1 MNPSVR
7 LLAAGLAALSLA
19 ACAVGPSKVVV
30 DAHSAYHGSLNRA
43 QELVHDERW
52 DAALA
57 EVEVAVRALSAGSR
71 REAEDGNFDYLV
83 IQAQS
88 LKAYVKL
95 ASGDVPAAGQE
106 YEALIRR
113 VGTFE
118 KERNETVR
126 KRTSFARIFEGV
138 GGLLSRAVLG
148 DGLEL
153 DSSLQT
159 ASGFRDI
166 GRGLAQPPVPKG
178 DAGPLSEL
186 PPNSDGDR
194 IAVIPTAG
202 VFSRIGRLVT
212 RAGTCTASLVGEA
225 LALTSAH
232 CVTEFERR
240 GGQVPQGRWP
250 VRTGRMILAFE
261 GLYAPDR
268 VEVAGAVLNDGN
280 RWRVDEDGSFEGD
293 WAVLRL
299 DRHPVGRGWFGVVD
313 DEPSVRDDVV
323 VAGYADD
330 VEDGRVLTVDWNCSG
345 ATLAAS
351 AFTYHACAP
360 APGRSGSPI
369 LVTSGPFRLHYVTG
383 LHSFAAEGAEGRS
396 LGGGPRISQIRD
408 ALLAAA
414 GPTA

>member
-1 MNPSVR
+1 MNTLLR
-7 LLAAGLAALSLA
+7 LVVAGLATLSLG
-19 ACAVGPSKVVV
+19 ACAVVPSTVIV
-30 DAHSAYHGSLNRA
+30 DAYSSYHDAMNRA
-43 QELVHDERW
+43 AGHVRDERW

-57 EVEVAVRALSAGSR
+57 EVEAAVQALSSGTRS
-71 REAEDGNFDYLV
+71 EAEDGNFAYLALRA
-83 IQAQS
+83 QAV
-88 LKAYVKL
+88 KAYVKL
-95 ASGDVPAAGQE
+95 ASGEVAAAKQE
-106 YEALIRR
+106 YEDLFQRTRTLEVERA
-113 VGTFE
+113 E
-118 KERNETVR
+118 KITKVASR
-126 KRTSFARIFEGV
+126 SRIFEGI

-148 DGLEL
+148 DDLEAVL
-153 DSSLQT
+153 SSET
-159 ASGFRDI
+159 APELRDI
-166 GRGLAQPPVPKG
+166 GRGLAPPPVPEG

-194 IAVIPTAG
+194 IAVIPTVG

-232 CVTEFERR
+232 CVTEYERR

-250 VRTGRMILAFE
+250 VRSGRMILAFE

-268 VEVAGAVLNDGN
+268 VEVAGVVLNDGN

-313 DEPSVRDDVV
+313 DEPSVRDDIV
-323 VAGYADD
+323 VAGYAGD

-345 ATLAAS
+345 ATLAES

-396 LGGGPRISQIRD
+396 LGGGPRVSQIRE